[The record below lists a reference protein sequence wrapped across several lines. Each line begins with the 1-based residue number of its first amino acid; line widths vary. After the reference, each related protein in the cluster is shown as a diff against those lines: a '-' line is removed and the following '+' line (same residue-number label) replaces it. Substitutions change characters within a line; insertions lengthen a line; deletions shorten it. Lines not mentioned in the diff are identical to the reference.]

1 MMSGMFLN
9 EDVPMGN
16 IMQLLKND
24 LGCQAQAAATTSQ
37 ATEDTSS
44 IVNADHQLSG
54 ATSVNVE
61 DVYSMLINIM
71 STIESNKVQIMS
83 KLDSLERRQ
92 KVIEDDIR
100 MVVSAIAVNPTL
112 RNNVMKEV
120 NTSEFT
126 KTVMYKVVSSLYPR
140 CC

>member
-1 MMSGMFLN
+1 
-9 EDVPMGN
+9 
-16 IMQLLKND
+16 
-24 LGCQAQAAATTSQ
+24 
-37 ATEDTSS
+37 
-44 IVNADHQLSG
+44 
-54 ATSVNVE
+54 
-61 DVYSMLINIM
+61 MLINIM
-71 STIESNKVQIMS
+71 SMIESNKVQIMS

-100 MVVSAIAVNPTL
+100 MVVSALAVNPTL

>member
-1 MMSGMFLN
+1 
-9 EDVPMGN
+9 
-16 IMQLLKND
+16 
-24 LGCQAQAAATTSQ
+24 
-37 ATEDTSS
+37 
-44 IVNADHQLSG
+44 
-54 ATSVNVE
+54 VNVE

-126 KTVMYKVVSSLYPR
+126 KTVMYKGVSSLYPR

>member
-1 MMSGMFLN
+1 
-9 EDVPMGN
+9 
-16 IMQLLKND
+16 
-24 LGCQAQAAATTSQ
+24 
-37 ATEDTSS
+37 
-44 IVNADHQLSG
+44 
-54 ATSVNVE
+54 
-61 DVYSMLINIM
+61 MLINIM

-140 CC
+140 